1 MMDVVNIIFRF
12 FDFFVIVGVLFY
24 ATKRYI
30 IPTVEKL
37 LREYGVFIYNLE
49 SDCKKLQLQSQS
61 IHENIQDQD
70 RQFQVMQARFLTWQN
85 KCNERIFVQKA
96 EQQRIDDRMQQR
108 FELRSQYVKN
118 DNAIKEQLPA
128 ILVSTTKI
136 LQKKY
141 HEMDVQKQYINE
153 LIHVMKE
160 RS

>member
-1 MMDVVNIIFRF
+1 MDVVNIIFRF
-12 FDFFVIVGVLFY
+12 FDFFVIVGVIIY

-49 SDCKKLQLQSQS
+49 SDCKNLQLQSQS

-70 RQFQVMQARFLTWQN
+70 RQFQMMQARFLTWQN
-85 KCNERIFVQKA
+85 KCNERVILQKT
-96 EQQRIDDRMQQR
+96 EQRRIDDCMQTR

-118 DNAIKEQLPA
+118 DNAMQDQLPA
-128 ILVSTTKI
+128 ILVSATKT

-141 HEMDVQKQYINE
+141 HGIGVQKEYIDE